1 MFSMLFNNTKSIN
14 VKSLKLFL
22 KNSLAAT
29 NLCSA
34 NQLMYDCFLAMTV
47 NHGKYLSTWLALK
60 KQPISDSVI

>member
-1 MFSMLFNNTKSIN
+1 MFSMLFNNIKSIN
-14 VKSLKLFL
+14 AKSLKLV
-22 KNSLAAT
+22 AT

-47 NHGKYLSTWLALK
+47 NHGKYLSTWLDLK